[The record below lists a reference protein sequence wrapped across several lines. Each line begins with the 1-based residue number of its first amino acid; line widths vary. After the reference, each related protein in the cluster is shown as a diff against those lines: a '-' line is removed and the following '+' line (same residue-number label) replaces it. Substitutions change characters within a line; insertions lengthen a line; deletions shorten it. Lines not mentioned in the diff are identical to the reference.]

1 MLTQVIEINEGE
13 GLTRRTSHGVILSF
27 LSLFSRVLVF
37 EIKESVLL
45 SNLIASI
52 PLTSAKKA

>member
-1 MLTQVIEINEGE
+1 VLTQVIEINEGE